1 MVKPFNDFVFN
12 SSIGSIG
19 LVETPFGFHIIKVTD
34 KQDGIRLATVAL
46 RLEASEATADKAFT
60 QATKFEIEATEKDF
74 NVVAKRWDL
83 QLFLE
88 LA

>member
-19 LVETPFGFHIIKVTD
+19 LVETPLDSILSRWLTSKTYSFTS
-34 KQDGIRLATVAL
+34 L

-60 QATKFEIEATEKDF
+60 QATKFEIEATEKILMLWQRDGTYSCSW
-74 NVVAKRWDL
+74 N
-83 QLFLE
+83 
-88 LA
+88 

>member
-1 MVKPFNDFVFN
+1 
-12 SSIGSIG
+12 
-19 LVETPFGFHIIKVTD
+19 
-34 KQDGIRLATVAL
+34 LATVAL
-46 RLEASEATADKAFT
+46 RLEAQKLPDKAFT

>member
-19 LVETPFGFHIIKVTD
+19 LVETFGFHIIKVTD
-34 KQDGIRLATVAL
+34 KQDGIRLATL

-60 QATKFEIEATEKDF
+60 QATKFEIEATEKILMLWQ
-74 NVVAKRWDL
+74 KRWDL

>member
-1 MVKPFNDFVFN
+1 V
-12 SSIGSIG
+12 
-19 LVETPFGFHIIKVTD
+19 
-34 KQDGIRLATVAL
+34 ATVAL

-60 QATKFEIEATEKDF
+60 QATKFEIEATEKILMLWQ
-74 NVVAKRWDL
+74 KRWDL

>member
-46 RLEASEATADKAFT
+46 GRETTTADKTFT
-60 QATKFEIEATEKDF
+60 QATKFERS
-74 NVVAKRWDL
+74 N
-83 QLFLE
+83 
-88 LA
+88 

>member
-1 MVKPFNDFVFN
+1 MVKPFNDFFN

-34 KQDGIRLATVAL
+34 KQDGIRLATGL

-60 QATKFEIEATEKDF
+60 QATKFEIEATEKILMLWQRDGTYSCSW
-74 NVVAKRWDL
+74 N
-83 QLFLE
+83 
-88 LA
+88 

>member
-1 MVKPFNDFVFN
+1 
-12 SSIGSIG
+12 
-19 LVETPFGFHIIKVTD
+19 VTD
-34 KQDGIRLATVAL
+34 KQDGIRLATVL

-60 QATKFEIEATEKDF
+60 QATKFEIEATEKILMLWQ
-74 NVVAKRWDL
+74 KRWDL

>member
-46 RLEASEATADKAFT
+46 RLEASELL
-60 QATKFEIEATEKDF
+60 QI
-74 NVVAKRWDL
+74 KRL
-83 QLFLE
+83 RKRLNLK
-88 LA
+88 

>member
-60 QATKFEIEATEKDF
+60 QATKFEIEATEKILMLWQRDGTYSCSW
-74 NVVAKRWDL
+74 N
-83 QLFLE
+83 
-88 LA
+88 

>member
-34 KQDGIRLATVAL
+34 KQEYRLATVAL

-60 QATKFEIEATEKDF
+60 RLNLK
-74 NVVAKRWDL
+74 
-83 QLFLE
+83 
-88 LA
+88 

>member
-34 KQDGIRLATVAL
+34 KQDNSFGYCSLRLA
-46 RLEASEATADKAFT
+46 SETADKAFT
-60 QATKFEIEATEKDF
+60 QATKFEIEATEKILMLWQ
-74 NVVAKRWDL
+74 KRWDL

>member
-46 RLEASEATADKAFT
+46 AR
-60 QATKFEIEATEKDF
+60 
-74 NVVAKRWDL
+74 N
-83 QLFLE
+83 
-88 LA
+88 